1 MFRMSVYYIFQSA
14 FKRKSVTEAVIHKKM
29 STFAKTI
36 IIERIMALEI
46 KAIPTLK
53 GKEAERF
60 IKEADKAYQNKG
72 KIDFS
77 KQVKIA
83 RAILKKANML

>member
-1 MFRMSVYYIFQSA
+1 MDFITEVEETCCHIDICAIF
-14 FKRKSVTEAVIHKKM
+14 FYLCKNNHITV
-29 STFAKTI
+29 
-36 IIERIMALEI
+36 IMALEI

-60 IKEADKAYQNKG
+60 VKEADKAYKNKE
-72 KIDFS
+72 KTDFS

>member
-1 MFRMSVYYIFQSA
+1 
-14 FKRKSVTEAVIHKKM
+14 
-29 STFAKTI
+29 
-36 IIERIMALEI
+36 MALEI

-60 IKEADKAYQNKG
+60 VKEADKAYLK
-72 KIDFS
+72 KEKTDFS

-83 RAILKKANML
+83 RPLLKKANML

>member
-1 MFRMSVYYIFQSA
+1 
-14 FKRKSVTEAVIHKKM
+14 
-29 STFAKTI
+29 
-36 IIERIMALEI
+36 MALEI

-53 GKEAERF
+53 GKEAEHF
-60 IKEADKAYQNKG
+60 VKEADKAYLK
-72 KIDFS
+72 KEKTDFS

>member
-1 MFRMSVYYIFQSA
+1 
-14 FKRKSVTEAVIHKKM
+14 
-29 STFAKTI
+29 
-36 IIERIMALEI
+36 MALEI

-60 IKEADKAYQNKG
+60 VKEADKAERFVKEADKAYQSKE
-72 KIDFS
+72 KTDFS

-83 RAILKKANML
+83 RAILRKANML

>member
-1 MFRMSVYYIFQSA
+1 
-14 FKRKSVTEAVIHKKM
+14 
-29 STFAKTI
+29 
-36 IIERIMALEI
+36 MALEI

-60 IKEADKAYQNKG
+60 VKEADKAYQSKE
-72 KIDFS
+72 

-83 RAILKKANML
+83 RAILRKANML

>member
-1 MFRMSVYYIFQSA
+1 
-14 FKRKSVTEAVIHKKM
+14 
-29 STFAKTI
+29 
-36 IIERIMALEI
+36 MALEI

-60 IKEADKAYQNKG
+60 VKEADKAYLK
-72 KIDFS
+72 KEETDFS
-77 KQVKIA
+77 KQVKTA

>member
-1 MFRMSVYYIFQSA
+1 MLCMIVHGFHNGSRRNLLSHRYLRDFFYLCKNNHITV
-14 FKRKSVTEAVIHKKM
+14 
-29 STFAKTI
+29 
-36 IIERIMALEI
+36 IMALEI

-60 IKEADKAYQNKG
+60 VKEADKAYKNKE
-72 KIDFS
+72 KTDFS

>member
-1 MFRMSVYYIFQSA
+1 
-14 FKRKSVTEAVIHKKM
+14 
-29 STFAKTI
+29 
-36 IIERIMALEI
+36 MALEI
-46 KAIPTLK
+46 KAIPTLR

-60 IKEADKAYQNKG
+60 VKEADKAYQTRG

-77 KQVKIA
+77 EQVKVA

>member
-1 MFRMSVYYIFQSA
+1 MQ
-14 FKRKSVTEAVIHKKM
+14 KLLLT
-29 STFAKTI
+29 TT
-36 IIERIMALEI
+36 MALEI

-53 GKEAERF
+53 GREAKRF
-60 IKEADKAYQNKG
+60 VQEADKAYQNKG
-72 KIDFS
+72 KTDFS

>member
-1 MFRMSVYYIFQSA
+1 MQKLLLI
-14 FKRKSVTEAVIHKKM
+14 T
-29 STFAKTI
+29 T
-36 IIERIMALEI
+36 MALEI

-53 GKEAERF
+53 GREAKRF
-60 IKEADKAYQNKG
+60 VQEADKAYQNKG
-72 KIDFS
+72 KTNFS

>member
-1 MFRMSVYYIFQSA
+1 
-14 FKRKSVTEAVIHKKM
+14 
-29 STFAKTI
+29 
-36 IIERIMALEI
+36 MALEI

-53 GKEAERF
+53 GERSRTFREGSGQGLPKEGE
-60 IKEADKAYQNKG
+60 KT
-72 KIDFS
+72 DFS

>member
-1 MFRMSVYYIFQSA
+1 
-14 FKRKSVTEAVIHKKM
+14 
-29 STFAKTI
+29 
-36 IIERIMALEI
+36 MALGI

-60 IKEADKAYQNKG
+60 AKEADKAYQK
-72 KIDFS
+72 KEKTDFS

-83 RAILKKANML
+83 RAILRKANMI

>member
-1 MFRMSVYYIFQSA
+1 
-14 FKRKSVTEAVIHKKM
+14 
-29 STFAKTI
+29 
-36 IIERIMALEI
+36 MALEI
-46 KAIPTLK
+46 KAIPTLR

-60 IKEADKAYQNKG
+60 MKAAEKAYQNKG

-77 KQVKIA
+77 EQVKIT

>member
-1 MFRMSVYYIFQSA
+1 
-14 FKRKSVTEAVIHKKM
+14 
-29 STFAKTI
+29 
-36 IIERIMALEI
+36 MALEI

-53 GKEAERF
+53 GKE
-60 IKEADKAYQNKG
+60 DKAYKS
-72 KIDFS
+72 KEKTDFS

>member
-1 MFRMSVYYIFQSA
+1 MQKQLLI
-14 FKRKSVTEAVIHKKM
+14 T
-29 STFAKTI
+29 T
-36 IIERIMALEI
+36 MALEI

-53 GKEAERF
+53 GREAKRF
-60 IKEADKAYQNKG
+60 VQEADKAYQNKG
-72 KIDFS
+72 KTDFS